1 MRKIAD
7 TNILVRYLTGDDEK
21 KIKQRQQK
29 LSSMV
34 SRLFPKQFQ
43 KFCMY

>member
-7 TNILVRYLTGDDEK
+7 TNILVRYLTGDDE